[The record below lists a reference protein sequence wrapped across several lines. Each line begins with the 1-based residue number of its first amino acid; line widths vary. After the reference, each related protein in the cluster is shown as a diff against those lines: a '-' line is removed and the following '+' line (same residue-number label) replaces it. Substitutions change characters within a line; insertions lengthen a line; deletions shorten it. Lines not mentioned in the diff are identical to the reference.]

1 MKNPF
6 ILWIL
11 LLAFLSESGLTGQ
24 YSVSVSKEGVS
35 VSLEEYKSA
44 FRNPMKGFR
53 EFFSPGV
60 DKAGGISVSLRNL
73 GKRVYAMEYA

>member
-1 MKNPF
+1 MKNPV

-11 LLAFLSESGLTGQ
+11 VLALLSESSVIGQ

-35 VSLEEYKSA
+35 VSFEEYKSA

-60 DKAGGISVSLRNL
+60 DKMRE
-73 GKRVYAMEYA
+73 EYPYPYGTMVKEYMQ

>member
-11 LLAFLSESGLTGQ
+11 VLALIPEPGVLGQ

-35 VSLEEYKSA
+35 VSLEEYNSA

-60 DKAGGISVSLRNL
+60 DKMRE
-73 GKRVYAMEYA
+73 EYPFPY